1 MAERATTFGS
11 EVCKALGIDPGTV
24 RTIQIRAD
32 ATDVLEIKVTLIPS
46 IAATKALTPIC
57 KALADDPKVV
67 RIEAGRPIMDVTSLA
82 DISRRLS
89 SAVED

>member
-1 MAERATTFGS
+1 MAERATTFGKA
-11 EVCKALGIDPGTV
+11 VCESLGIDPEQV

-32 ATDVLEIKVTLIPS
+32 AEDILEIKVTLIPS
-46 IAATKALTPIC
+46 IAATQALTPIC

-82 DISRRLS
+82 HIYRQLE

>member
-1 MAERATTFGS
+1 MAERATTFGKA
-11 EVCKALGIDPGTV
+11 VCETLGIDPAIV

-32 ATDVLEIKVTLIPS
+32 AEDVLEIKVTLIPS
-46 IAATKALTPIC
+46 IAATQALTPIC

-82 DISRRLS
+82 DMARKFSG
-89 SAVED
+89 AVEG